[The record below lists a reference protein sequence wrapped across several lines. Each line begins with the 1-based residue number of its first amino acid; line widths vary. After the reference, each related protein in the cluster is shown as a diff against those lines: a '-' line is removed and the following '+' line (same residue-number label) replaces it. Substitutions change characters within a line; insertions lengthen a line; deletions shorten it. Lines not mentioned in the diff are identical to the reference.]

1 MTTTIRSAAPAD
13 AALILQFIRELA
25 TFEKAPE
32 AVRATVEDLLRD
44 GFGSQPRFESF
55 IAEVDGSS
63 AGFALFFYNYST
75 WEGCTGIHLEDLY
88 VSPWARG
95 KGVGRALIEA
105 VATRAAERRCTR
117 LDLAVLHWNPARE
130 VYQKLGFRA
139 LSDWV
144 SYRLEGDALADLAHS
159 STKP

>member
-63 AGFALFFYNYST
+63 AGFALFFYNYFSM
-75 WEGCTGIHLEDLY
+75 ILKHLSNEAENY
-88 VSPWARG
+88 ASR
-95 KGVGRALIEA
+95 LIY
-105 VATRAAERRCTR
+105 
-117 LDLAVLHWNPARE
+117 L
-130 VYQKLGFRA
+130 K
-139 LSDWV
+139 
-144 SYRLEGDALADLAHS
+144 
-159 STKP
+159 